1 MSLFHTRHNTG
12 GRYADEV
19 IIGGNVYSV
28 SKLRGK
34 ARRLTM
40 RMWASVAVTL
50 LIAMTI
56 VPYLA
61 QAATN
66 GNNSDAFNGTVIP
79 GYSMGGVSVTAY
91 GVDVNSWGTGRSDSG
106 AMAKSNYGIWS
117 GSRVTN
123 ASNDGTTATDMTSDA
138 KSSGWKSITG
148 RQNYSATNPNGQDTS
163 STSTDTVNPYRTA
176 SDSTYW
182 DAQTAS
188 ASATEAGIT
197 VSWLPEFI
205 CVGVGS
211 DGQATVLTNPDDAT
225 SIASDQSM
233 ILKQNGSGYTTQAS
247 SAIPHYISLKDLF
260 DAYGL
265 KESKDTMTDLTSA
278 MQQSKAPLNSLLDDK
293 HNLLYG
299 TSYSDLNGSTGESS
313 DAFNPYP
320 YAMVFTK
327 TDNGKQVV
335 SGIYENCEAYVYF
348 SPQSMYQAYTTLE
361 QEYESIVSANADK
374 ISSAAKGSVSDASL
388 ILTLGYYQAAMSIC
402 EAYLS
407 EALPQDMTRGYVG
420 PSEPSS
426 VNGSTTSTN
435 GGNWRADMPNG
446 ITLSGSPTES
456 SSFQNYTY
464 ATIMYDVANWLVSKG
479 TDGSKYCLAQT
490 NATMD
495 TLSTFGY
502 NVNDKKITTGVMK
515 GMNAAQTYNR
525 MTAFTAYSSNI
536 QNDTSGIDDSSYK
549 SIDASAL
556 KNQKNTGLYIAPYY
570 PIQQHCIPSSQASYR
585 FSIITAL
592 PFQTVKAYLSAFG
605 FGAGTSSLS
614 YTTGQFDTSSNAGSY
629 ASLPTDTDV
638 SRLQTLMQ
646 MFQESSN
653 DDTDS
658 SVTNKP
664 EYILN
669 NTNYQADVSMV
680 LHPENAKNASGNNAD
695 DGSNDSKSTG
705 SANTALS
712 AQQRVDQA
720 LMNYGN
726 SSMTADN
733 VHDLCDVMRSI
744 SGLKYETFMRFY
756 NPLKSSGSPTD
767 VYLTRVSPANNSYMP
782 TILVSGYSAAG
793 GTDITNGNE
802 RTDTAAYDYFSLPSF
817 APCFAQHTASDCY
830 YGSLNYELRAFLQI
844 GFLSTLNTGT
854 GGLNIPAVEAMSQV
868 KQAAEQMAEN
878 EIIDGQKMKQNVT
891 SLYLAAQ
898 SYALLK
904 TFYDTYNGDVN
915 VQVNTLVS
923 YLNSGTVQGGA
934 DSEAKAAGK
943 NTNYK
948 TMSWAEN
955 FQALQGQDS
964 NTDVLTIEKQDA
976 WFTITFIS
984 DWIAGI
990 TGNGE
995 SWGKVKVYNYDAA
1008 IGDKLKNKIIAGGS
1022 GSVKDTTDDGKS
1034 GQFNHDDIRNLIFSY
1049 TYRNTLMSL
1058 IGPGGDYYWGIEL
1071 TDNGSDRGT
1080 LPSYTGI
1087 DTIFS
1092 NASNVSDKISDADV
1106 VRNNLGKMVGTFTA
1120 GDGDE
1125 PDVAKA
1131 KSKMDEAAANLFTEV
1146 NQFYEALGDLSSA
1159 TPTQMQNALAWAD
1172 YQDASSSQNAYQS
1185 DPSQATTS
1193 IVVNTG
1199 NKDSSK
1205 ADTQVTNISAAKK
1218 LGADWDDQ
1226 GGLSG
1231 TAQSSNT
1238 MQSKTKRGVEGTTST
1253 NTGNP
1258 AAYTTTA
1265 TLSRIREM
1273 NQQNVTYPYSGL
1285 ATSSL
1290 AEGISRYLQMQSHVA
1305 DYSSIAN
1312 KLNNDLA
1319 NWQTT
1324 NVVSLD
1330 WGGTDSNLLDF
1341 DVLGQVQAFIS
1352 SMAGSIV
1359 QIGGDL
1365 FTSQMF
1371 PNKNSTSTQKFAGT
1385 NVSGAG
1391 AVTQTLPSTGNAN
1404 SYTAALNVSTP
1415 NSTRK
1420 LLTTSYGND
1429 LNTAMSMAAAADNDD
1444 GNNHASLVGNN
1455 VGTASVNFILNTDVG
1470 KNVYKFLQSLA
1481 LVFVLI
1487 TLIVIAF
1494 QNMMVYTTGS
1504 SLDFIAAQTTLKRVL
1519 PRAVLAVFMIG
1530 LPPIGGGTGFQGGGF
1545 LLLEAIN
1552 SIVRQIGS
1560 VFSSIEGTGIVDM
1573 TVKAFQSADNNLF
1586 TWIICL
1592 LLALIILITYIIGAV
1607 FVFFLN
1613 IFLFLFFLLSPL
1625 AWAAY
1630 IWPFD
1635 SDGNSGNDDGTIY
1648 GTIFQRIT
1656 KRLGSKTF
1664 TGSKVGSE
1672 AAAGF
1677 VGTFLDAEIIYLIY
1691 VLMLW
1696 FVSYIFVGTAG
1707 DAWLQSTNTTGAK
1720 TSFASLVFLTLLNCM
1735 VIYAMGKLL
1744 MDDFHNTNAMKGM
1757 RNIANGVVNGVKKG
1771 AELAHGVAA
1780 PIKAMSTANKMGNA
1794 VAAGLSVNGNGI
1806 DTKGALAK
1814 AIGDGSLEAVSGDGS
1829 NLGFAQQA
1837 LKDANDA
1844 LSGTMTESDKA
1855 SESADAA
1862 DADSA
1867 LPKSESGA
1875 VMVHADN
1882 FDEKEE
1888 EPKTAG
1894 QVLGGS
1900 LKQLGQGLLDGDS
1913 KAVGTALGGMGTAT
1927 QLAAANAVYDI
1938 SSGNAS
1944 LNPHLITKSKYALGT
1959 VLDAAST
1966 TLTRGKDVLAAGV
1979 SASKQAYDSNVG
1991 VRQNLHAMNQSAR
2004 AAKAGVREAY
2014 SQLNGA
2020 LPENGATAMQNALA
2034 EEQKSIY
2041 DTHDRKMQA
2050 LAARAQADYAG
2061 TDKLDENSLKE
2072 AQAAENARFFRAQ
2085 QQFNNDERHAQLAAA
2100 NEEQKAMLNAG
2111 NIKANMRRD
2120 ENGNQVNGGEAIA
2133 DSNMKNAYNAG
2144 YDKAAAS
2151 LQRRI
2156 DKRTARANGE
2166 TAFTKQNRQIDKS
2179 DILKNG
2185 GQQAYRAEEAAV
2197 KNKQAA
2203 YKAQRDTNLAA
2214 ARSVILDQAERAQQ
2228 NRTQRALDAQRQER
2242 LSNDIATGK
2251 YGQQPA
2257 TATPASGRNAMPVS
2271 SKPKKQASSNRNA
2284 MNAADA
2290 YIQRQTEQRHRAE
2303 AAQAKLEQKA
2313 ERQKRYDD
2321 DLAAGKQAN
2330 LEEGMKQRRS
2340 QTQMLG
2346 GNTAN
2351 QNSDNSQ
2358 RRGLDGKQSK

>member
-40 RMWASVAVTL
+40 RMWASIAVTL

-66 GNNSDAFNGTVIP
+66 GNNSDAFSGTVIP

-163 STSTDTVNPYRTA
+163 STATDTVNPYRTA

-233 ILKQNGSGYTTQAS
+233 ILKQDGSGYTTQAS

-320 YAMVFTK
+320 YTMVFTK

-361 QEYESIVSANADK
+361 QEYESIVSANADT

-420 PSEPSS
+420 PSEPSN

-435 GGNWRADMPNG
+435 GGNWRSDMPNG

-549 SIDASAL
+549 SIDESAL
-556 KNQKNTGLYIAPYY
+556 KDQKNTGLYIAPYY

-614 YTTGQFDTSSNAGSY
+614 YTTGQFDTSSNAGNY

-646 MFQESSN
+646 MFQEGSN

-680 LHPENAKNASGNNAD
+680 LHPENAKNDSGDNTD
-695 DGSNDSKSTG
+695 DSNDSTST
-705 SANTALS
+705 SSTNKALS

-793 GTDITNGNE
+793 GSDIANGNE

-868 KQAAEQMAEN
+868 KQAAEQMAEK
-878 EIIDGQKMKQNVT
+878 EIIDGQKMKDNIK

-898 SYALLK
+898 KYSLQK
-904 TFYDTYNGDVN
+904 TFYDLYTGDVSI
-915 VQVNTLVS
+915 QVNTLVS
-923 YLNSGTVQGGA
+923 YLNDATVNGGA
-934 DSEAKAAGK
+934 DKEARAAGNDAK
-943 NTNYK
+943 YTNFDWDEGFK
-948 TMSWAEN
+948 KFE
-955 FQALQGQDS
+955 GQDTNS
-964 NTDVLTIEKQDA
+964 DILTLNPASKLNIGLVRSAKTQVVSQ
-976 WFTITFIS
+976 IQS
-984 DWIAGI
+984 L
-990 TGNGE
+990 TGSKNNVGNL
-995 SWGKVKVYNYDAA
+995 WQNVKVYNYVAQPGEDFETRLTSTLPWEKGGHVSDSSDDNKSANW
-1008 IGDKLKNKIIAGGS
+1008 DDSDVKNVIY
-1022 GSVKDTTDDGKS
+1022 
-1034 GQFNHDDIRNLIFSY
+1034 SY
-1049 TYRNTLMSL
+1049 QYRNTLLSL
-1058 IGPGGDYYWGIEL
+1058 IGPGGDYYWGIDL
-1071 TDNGSDRGT
+1071 TDNGSGRGT
-1080 LPSYTGI
+1080 LASYTGI

-1092 NASNVSDKISDADV
+1092 NEYDVKLNWSHVVSSEEQDLS
-1106 VRNNLGKMVGTFTA
+1106 
-1120 GDGDE
+1120 
-1125 PDVAKA
+1125 
-1131 KSKMDEAAANLFTEV
+1131 KSKEDLDKAAANLFTEV

-1199 NKDSSK
+1199 DKDSSK

-1391 AVTQTLPSTGNAN
+1391 AATQTLPSTGNTN
-1404 SYTAALNVSTP
+1404 SYTAALNASTP

-1429 LNTAMSMAAAADNDD
+1429 LNTAMSTAAAADKDD

-1455 VGTASVNFILNTDVG
+1455 VGTASVNFILNTDTG

-1481 LVFVLI
+1481 LVFVLVS
-1487 TLIVIAF
+1487 LIVIAF

-1573 TVKAFQSADNNLF
+1573 TVKAFQSVDGGLF

-1592 LLALIILITYIIGAV
+1592 LLALIILIAYVIGAI

-1635 SDGNSGNDDGTIY
+1635 SNGNNGNDDGTIY

-1656 KRLGSKTF
+1656 RHLGSKTF

-1707 DAWLQSTNTTGAK
+1707 DDWLQTTNTTSAK
-1720 TSFASLVFLTLLNCM
+1720 TSLASLVFLTLLNGG

-1757 RNIANGVVNGVKKG
+1757 RNIANGVVNGIKKG
-1771 AELAHGVAA
+1771 AELASSTVA
-1780 PIKAMSTANKMGNA
+1780 PIKAMGTANKIGNA
-1794 VAAGLSVNGNGI
+1794 VAAGLSVDGI

-1814 AIGDGSLEAVSGDGS
+1814 AIGNGSLEAASGDGS

-1837 LKDANDA
+1837 LKDAQDA
-1844 LSGTMTESDKA
+1844 LGGIKSDEA

-1862 DADSA
+1862 DADST

-2014 SQLNGA
+2014 SQLNGT
-2020 LPENGATAMQNALA
+2020 LPANGATAMQNALA

-2050 LAARAQADYAG
+2050 LAARAKADYTG

-2085 QQFNNDERHAQLAAA
+2085 QQFNNDERHAQLAKA
-2100 NEEQKAMLNAG
+2100 NAEQKAMLNAG

-2120 ENGNQVNGGEAIA
+2120 ESGNRINGGEAIA
-2133 DSNMKNAYNAG
+2133 DSNMRNAYNAG

-2151 LQRRI
+2151 LQHRI
-2156 DKRTARANGE
+2156 DNRTARANGD
-2166 TAFTKQNRQIDKS
+2166 TTLTKQNRQLGKS
-2179 DILKNG
+2179 DILQNG
-2185 GQQAYRAEEAAV
+2185 GKQAYLAEAAAA
-2197 KNKQAA
+2197 KDKKAA
-2203 YKAQRDTNLAA
+2203 YKAQRDTNMAA
-2214 ARSVILDQAERAQQ
+2214 ARSVILDQAEKAQQ
-2228 NRTQRALDAQRQER
+2228 SRTQRALDAQRQER
-2242 LSNDIATGK
+2242 LSNDIAAGK
-2251 YGQQPA
+2251 HGQQPA
-2257 TATPASGRNAMPVS
+2257 AATPASGRNAMPAS
-2271 SKPKKQASSNRNA
+2271 SKPKKQVGSNRNT

-2290 YIQRQTEQRHRAE
+2290 YVQRQTAQHHRVE
-2303 AAQAKLEQKA
+2303 AAQAQLEQKT
-2313 ERQKRYDD
+2313 ERQKRYDN

-2330 LEEGMKQRRS
+2330 LEEGIKQRRN

-2346 GNTAN
+2346 GNTT
-2351 QNSDNSQ
+2351 
-2358 RRGLDGKQSK
+2358 KSK

>member
-1 MSLFHTRHNTG
+1 MSLFHTRHNAG
-12 GRYADEV
+12 GKYADEV
-19 IIGGNVYSV
+19 IIGGSVYSV
-28 SKLRGK
+28 GKLRSR

-66 GNNSDAFNGTVIP
+66 GNNSDAFSGTVIP
-79 GYSMGGVSVTAY
+79 GYSMGGVNVTAY
-91 GVDVNSWGTGRSDSG
+91 GVDVNSWGTGKSDSG
-106 AMAKSNYGIWS
+106 SMAKSNYGIWS
-117 GSRVTN
+117 GSRVTRD
-123 ASNDGTTATDMTSDA
+123 SNDGTSAGDMTADA

-182 DAQTAS
+182 DAQTSS
-188 ASATEAGIT
+188 ASATDAGIS

-205 CVGVGS
+205 CVGVGN
-211 DGQATVLTNPDDAT
+211 DGQATVLTNPDDTT

-233 ILKQNGSGYTTQAS
+233 ILKKNGSGYKTQAS
-247 SAIPHYISLKDLF
+247 SAIPHYISLRDLF

-265 KESKDTMTDLTSA
+265 KESKDTMTDLKSA
-278 MQQSKAPLNSLLDDK
+278 MQKNKAPLNSLLGNK

-299 TSYSDLNGSTGESS
+299 TSYSDLNGGTGESS

-320 YAMVFTK
+320 YTMVFTK
-327 TDNGKQVV
+327 TDSGKQVV
-335 SGIYENCEAYVYF
+335 SGLYENCEAYVYF

-361 QEYESIVSANADK
+361 QEYESIVSANTDA

-420 PSEPSS
+420 PTEPSS
-426 VNGSTTSTN
+426 VNGSSASGN
-435 GGNWRADMPNG
+435 GGNWRADMPDG
-446 ITLSGSPTES
+446 IALGGSPAEA

-464 ATIMYDVANWLVSKG
+464 ATIMYDVANWLVSND
-479 TDGSKYCLAQT
+479 TDGSQYCLAQT

-502 NVNDKKITTGVMK
+502 NVDDKVIRTGVMR

-525 MTAFTAYSSNI
+525 MTAFTAYSNNI
-536 QNDTSGIDDSSYK
+536 QNDTSDIDDGSYK
-549 SIDASAL
+549 SIDTSAL
-556 KNQKNTGLYIAPYY
+556 KDQKNTGLYVAPYY

-585 FSIITAL
+585 FNIITAI

-614 YTTGQFDTSSNAGSY
+614 YTTGQFDTSGNAGSY
-629 ASLPTDTDV
+629 ASLPTDTDA
-638 SRLQTLMQ
+638 SRLKTLMQ
-646 MFQESSN
+646 MFQEGSN

-658 SVTNKP
+658 TVTNSP
-664 EYILN
+664 EYVLN
-669 NTNYQADVSMV
+669 NTNYKTDVSMV
-680 LHPENAKNASGNNAD
+680 LHPENA
-695 DGSNDSKSTG
+695 DGSSGSS
-705 SANTALS
+705 SANKSLS

-733 VHDLCDVMRSI
+733 VHDLCDVIRSI

-782 TILVSGYSAAG
+782 TILMSGYSAAG
-793 GTDITNGNE
+793 GADITNGNE
-802 RTDTAAYDYFSLPSF
+802 RTDTASYDYFSIPSF

-868 KQAAEQMAEN
+868 KQAAEQMTEN
-878 EIIDGQKMKQNVT
+878 EIIDGQKMKENIT
-891 SLYLAAQ
+891 TLYLAAQ
-898 SYALLK
+898 KYSFLK
-904 TFYDTYNGDVN
+904 TFYDMSNGN
-915 VQVNTLVS
+915 TSVQVNTLVS
-923 YLNSGTVQGGA
+923 YLKSATTQGGA
-934 DSEAKAAGK
+934 DAEAKAAGK
-943 NTNYK
+943 KGGYKNY
-948 TMSWAEN
+948 SWDGD
-955 FQALQGQDS
+955 FKALKGQGKNS
-964 NTDVLTIEKQDA
+964 DVLTVASPGSVNIQILDDMVSS
-976 WFTITFIS
+976 IM
-984 DWIAGI
+984 
-990 TGNGE
+990 GND
-995 SWGKVKVYNYDAA
+995 SIWGDVKIYNYVASV
-1008 IGDKLKNKIIAGGS
+1008 GDIVKHHLTSVGG
-1022 GSVKDTTDDGKS
+1022 GGDVNDNTHTDDTQYNTDG
-1034 GQFNHDDIRNLIFSY
+1034 IRNLIFSY
-1049 TYRNTLMSL
+1049 KYRNTLLSL
-1058 IGPGGDYYWGIEL
+1058 VGPGGDYYWGIDL
-1071 TDNGSDRGT
+1071 TNNGSGRGT
-1080 LPSYTGI
+1080 LASYTGI

-1092 NASNVSDKISDADV
+1092 NGYNVSMSDLSV
-1106 VRNNLGKMVGTFTA
+1106 ILNNLSAMISGEQQDITSTK
-1120 GDGDE
+1120 
-1125 PDVAKA
+1125 K
-1131 KSKMDEAAANLFTEV
+1131 KMDDAAANLFTEV
-1146 NQFYEALGDLSSA
+1146 NQFYESLGDLSSA
-1159 TPTQMQNALAWAD
+1159 TPTQMQNAIAWAD

-1193 IVVNTG
+1193 IVINAG
-1199 NKDSSK
+1199 NGSKAK
-1205 ADTQVTNISAAKK
+1205 ADTKVTNISAAKK
-1218 LGADWDDQ
+1218 LDADWDSQ

-1231 TAQSSNT
+1231 TSQSAAT

-1258 AAYTTTA
+1258 AVYTTTA

-1290 AEGISRYLQMQSHVA
+1290 AEGINRYLQMQSHVA

-1324 NVVSLD
+1324 NAVSLD

-1341 DVLGQVQAFIS
+1341 DVLGKIQSFIS

-1359 QIGGDL
+1359 QISGDL
-1365 FTSQMF
+1365 FTGQMF

-1385 NVSGAG
+1385 NVSNASA
-1391 AVTQTLPSTGNAN
+1391 AVQSILPSTGGEN
-1404 SYTAALNVSTP
+1404 SYAAALNASTP
-1415 NSTRK
+1415 NSTRE
-1420 LLTTSYGND
+1420 LLTTTYGSS
-1429 LNTAMSMAAAADNDD
+1429 LGTSMSEASADNNSDKD
-1444 GNNHASLVGNN
+1444 NGNGHASLVGNN
-1455 VGTASVNFILNTDVG
+1455 VGTASVFFVLQTDVG
-1470 KNVYKFLQSLA
+1470 KNVYRFLQSVA
-1481 LVFVLI
+1481 LVFVLVS
-1487 TLIVIAF
+1487 LIVIAF
-1494 QNMMVYTTGS
+1494 QNMLVYTSGS

-1573 TVKAFQSADNNLF
+1573 TIKAFESASGGFF
-1586 TWIICL
+1586 TWVICL
-1592 LLALIILITYIIGAV
+1592 PLAIVILIAYLIGAV

-1613 IFLFLFFLLSPL
+1613 VFLFLFFLLSPL

-1630 IWPFD
+1630 VWPFD
-1635 SDGNSGNDDGTIY
+1635 SNGKPMADDGTIY

-1656 KRLGSKTF
+1656 RRLGSKTF

-1677 VGTFLDAEIIYLIY
+1677 VGTFVDAEVIYLIY

-1707 DAWLQSTNTTGAK
+1707 DDWLQSTNTTNAH
-1720 TSFASLVFLTLLNCM
+1720 TSLPSLVFLTMLNCM

-1744 MDDFHNTNAMKGM
+1744 MDEFHNTNAMSGM
-1757 RNIANGVVNGVKKG
+1757 RNIANGVWNGIKKG
-1771 AELAHGVAA
+1771 ATVASGA
-1780 PIKAMSTANKMGNA
+1780 GATVKALTTANKIGNA
-1794 VAAGLSVNGNGI
+1794 VSAGIPLDGV
-1806 DTKGALAK
+1806 DTKGALGK
-1814 AIGDGSLEAVSGDGS
+1814 AIGNLGAAAGDGS
-1829 NLGFAQQA
+1829 NLGFAKQA
-1837 LKDANDA
+1837 LKDASDA
-1844 LSGTMTESDKA
+1844 LGDTATN
-1855 SESADAA
+1855 ADAS
-1862 DADSA
+1862 DAQNAS
-1867 LPKSESGA
+1867 LPKNENGA

-1894 QVLGGS
+1894 QALSGS

-1913 KAVGTALGGMGTAT
+1913 KAVGAALGGMGTAT

-1959 VLDAAST
+1959 VLDAASR
-1966 TLTRGKDVLAAGV
+1966 LGNEIVDNRQASFAALKDANGGSLGTRM
-1979 SASKQAYDSNVG
+1979 
-1991 VRQNLHAMNQSAR
+1991 QNAR

-2014 SQLNGA
+2014 RQLNGVM
-2020 LPENGATAMQNALA
+2020 PESEATAMHHALNEAQAQIDSTHEQNM
-2034 EEQKSIY
+2034 
-2041 DTHDRKMQA
+2041 RA
-2050 LAARAQADYAG
+2050 LAARAKADYAG

-2100 NEEQKAMLNAG
+2100 DAEQKAMLNAG
-2111 NIKANMRRD
+2111 NIKANIRRD
-2120 ENGNQVNGGEAIA
+2120 ENGKQVNGGEVIA
-2133 DSNMKNAYNAG
+2133 DSNMRNAYNAG

-2151 LQRRI
+2151 LQHRI
-2156 DKRTARANGE
+2156 DNRTARANGD
-2166 TAFTKQNRQIDKS
+2166 TAFTKQNRQLGRS
-2179 DILKNG
+2179 DILQNG
-2185 GQQAYRAEEAAV
+2185 GRQAYLTEAAAM
-2197 KNKQAA
+2197 KGEQAA
-2203 YKAQRDTNLAA
+2203 YKAQRNANMAA
-2214 ARSVILDQAERAQQ
+2214 ARSVILDQAEKAQQ

-2251 YGQQPA
+2251 HGQQPA
-2257 TATPASGRNAMPVS
+2257 TATPASGRNAMPAS
-2271 SKPKKQASSNRNA
+2271 SKPKKQAGSNRNA

-2290 YIQRQTEQRHRAE
+2290 YVQRQTNQRH
-2303 AAQAKLEQKA
+2303 AAQHAEQQKAEQKA
-2313 ERQKRYDD
+2313 RDEARKR
-2321 DLAAGKQAN
+2321 DL
-2330 LEEGMKQRRS
+2330 LEGAMKNS
-2340 QTQMLG
+2340 KPKIVGGDNALG
-2346 GNTAN
+2346 GRQHKPGNDKA
-2351 QNSDNSQ
+2351 
-2358 RRGLDGKQSK
+2358 K